1 MSKIVL
7 GGGLG
12 GLSAAYYL
20 SKLPNQTINLI
31 ESTARTG
38 GWIKSNKQPTGA
50 IFEEG
55 PRTIRPRGDA
65 GVNTL
70 KLVEELNLSNQIVS
84 INSAH
89 PAARNR
95 MIYAKNN
102 LHLLPNSIG
111 GLFNKKEPFSRPL
124 ILHLLNDIRAAKK
137 EVEDEP
143 IYDFIERRFGAEVA
157 DYLISPL
164 ICGICAGNAKEI
176 SVRFLMSNFFDYEQR
191 FGSITKGAVSSLL
204 SNSKKENIQ
213 SKLVLKAKQEK
224 WSVYSFKDGCET
236 LPLAL
241 KKHLEQNDNININL
255 NSFCKEIVFDKDKV
269 IVTSDEKQFKTD
281 HLISSLPSN
290 LLGELLEIQHPQ
302 LSFLLKNLMK
312 NVSVGV
318 VNLQYDNDL
327 ISEPGFGLLVA
338 PKEQLPILG
347 IIFDSCC
354 FPDTNKGTVLTVMM
368 GGHWFEHYFG
378 KDASEEKLLN
388 TALQQVTN
396 ILKIDGSPVL
406 SKVNILH
413 NCIPQYVV
421 GHTATLL
428 KINNHIKEQNLPLSL
443 CGASYYGVGIND
455 VILSAKKAVDDL
467 K

>member
-1 MSKIVL
+1 MSKIIL

-20 SKLPNQTINLI
+20 SKLPNQAITLI

-38 GWIKSNKQPTGA
+38 GWIKSNKQSTGA
-50 IFEEG
+50 IFEQG
-55 PRTIRPRGDA
+55 PRTIRPRGEA
-65 GVNTL
+65 GANTL
-70 KLVEELNLSNQIVS
+70 QLVEELSLADDIVA
-84 INSAH
+84 INSSH

-95 MIYAKNN
+95 MIYAKND

-111 GLFNKKEPFSRPL
+111 GLFKKKGPFSRPL
-124 ILHLLNDIRAAKK
+124 ILHLLNDIKASKK

-176 SVRFLMSNFFDYEQR
+176 SVKFLVRNFFEYEQR
-191 FGSITKGAVSSLL
+191 FGSITKGAVTNLFSK
-204 SNSKKENIQ
+204 SKKQKSQ
-213 SKLVLKAKQEK
+213 SKLALKAKQEK
-224 WSVYSFKDGCET
+224 WSVYSFKNGCET
-236 LPLAL
+236 LPIAL
-241 KKHLEQNDNININL
+241 KKYVEQSNINISL
-255 NSFCKEIVFDKDKV
+255 NSACNQIVFNDGKV
-269 IVTSDEKQFKTD
+269 ILKSDEKQHQAD
-281 HLISSLPSN
+281 HLISSIPSN
-290 LLGELLEIQHPQ
+290 VLGTLLEMEHPQ
-302 LSFLLKNLMK
+302 LSFLLKNLMN

-318 VNLQYDNDL
+318 VNLQYDHNL

-354 FPDTNKGTVLTVMM
+354 FPEVNKGTVLTVMM

-378 KDASEEKLLN
+378 KDASEETLLN
-388 TALQQVTN
+388 IALQQIEN
-396 ILKIDGSPVL
+396 ILKISKSPIL
-406 SKVNILH
+406 SKVNILR
-413 NCIPQYVV
+413 NCIPQYLV
-421 GHTATLL
+421 GHNATLS
-428 KINNHIKEQNLPLSL
+428 KINNYIKENNLPLSL

-455 VILSAKKAVDDL
+455 VILSAKNVVDNL